1 MFKRILAAVDGSKT
15 SLKAL
20 DKAIELQRRI
30 PDAEIFIICVYKHHS
45 LFEAS
50 LSVGRPDDMDIP
62 DKVLSDYAKEV
73 VNHAKEFAKEH
84 GATKVRGFVK
94 AGGSQGDCGC
104 PRRSRPDRGRHQGH
118 QQRQRRHVPR
128 QCVPPGGAR
137 PSARYWWSEATTQ
150 AGLHIPSSPAIT
162 DFRSLPVISPC

>member
-20 DKAIELQRRI
+20 TKAIELQKLI

-50 LSVGRPDDMDIP
+50 LSIGRPNDMDIP
-62 DKVLSDYAKEV
+62 DKVLSGYAKDV

-94 AGGSQGDCGC
+94 AG
-104 PRRSRPDRGRHQGH
+104 
-118 QQRQRRHVPR
+118 
-128 QCVPPGGAR
+128 R
-137 PSARYWWSEATTQ
+137 PSKVIVKFAQEKEADLIVVGTKGTNNDKDGVFLGSVSHRV
-150 AGLHIPSSPAIT
+150 ASHAKC
-162 DFRSLPVISPC
+162 PVLVA